1 MFKINI
7 NILTYIKWSDGEIKL
22 YVNNVTQKTDI
33 KTHSVF
39 RLRREAI
46 KINVN
51 EIDFEK
57 HSIKLSFEEWY
68 KTQIWNSLKAFIGD
82 MNCLLEPFLIRPTGS
97 FARINGLSSGGFI
110 FHWTTG

>member
-22 YVNNVTQKTDI
+22 NVNNVTQKTDI

-39 RLRREAI
+39 RLRIEAI

-57 HSIKLSFEEWY
+57 HSIKL
-68 KTQIWNSLKAFIGD
+68 
-82 MNCLLEPFLIRPTGS
+82 
-97 FARINGLSSGGFI
+97 
-110 FHWTTG
+110 